1 MSSIDLSTMRLY
13 LEKSIASNRKKNVIN
28 KNKVYG
34 MLAEIDLRNTLTNL
48 GYINRISQG
57 GWIVR
62 NIGAG
67 VFAHHTRVLFPMTI
81 DPTADFSKAAHLNEP
96 PHALHT
102 ICSTMHQIGVHSYYC
117 VPIVNTSND
126 CHTIQWK
133 AKQLGI
139 PVTKPYDLL
148 ENVIT
153 NFASRGRKYNFLQ
166 YKTDVS
172 IVPDISVPEEFT
184 KEHLRIYF
192 QTKFPCEM
200 SDIDGIFWG
209 QQYTYPIEVKEKT
222 AAIDQ
227 RVGEYFG
234 IDVGPFVKLA
244 YYAAKKGNLHSLFIV
259 REIDNT
265 TDRNLIKWWYITYDT
280 LAQFASWVPVQGGTN
295 MQGGG
300 SSVVKIPKAE
310 FRELNAANL
319 ALL

>member
-1 MSSIDLSTMRLY
+1 MNSIDLATMRVY
-13 LEKSIASNRKKNVIN
+13 LKKSIASNRKKNVIN
-28 KNKVYG
+28 KNKVNG
-34 MLAEIDLRNTLTNL
+34 MLAEIDLRNTLSNM

-57 GWIVR
+57 GWIAR

-67 VFAHHTRVLFPMTI
+67 VFGHDTRVLFPMSI
-81 DPTADFSKAAHLNEP
+81 DPTADYSSSINLQDP

-117 VPIVNTSND
+117 VPVVNSNND
-126 CHTIQWK
+126 CNSIQWK

-139 PVTKPYDLL
+139 PVTSPYDLL
-148 ENVIT
+148 ENVIIG
-153 NFASRGRKYNFLQ
+153 FATRGRKYNFLQ

-172 IVPDISVPEEFT
+172 TVPNISIPEEFT
-184 KEHLRIYF
+184 KEHLRISF

-209 QQYTYPIEVKEKT
+209 QQYTYPIEIKEKT
-222 AAIDQ
+222 VAIDP

-244 YYAAKKGNLHSLFIV
+244 FYAAKKGNLHSLFIV
-259 REIDNT
+259 REIDDIT
-265 TDRNLIKWWYITYDT
+265 SRNLIKWWYITYDT

-300 SSVVKIPKAE
+300 SSVVRIPKSE
-310 FRELNAANL
+310 FKELSTTNL